1 MYRRVRH
8 ADGPKGVILADDMG
22 LGKTVQTI
30 ALLLA
35 LLNKKGVYRYV
46 IWYSPVVFFC
56 FGEEG

>member
-8 ADGPKGVILADDMG
+8 ASGPKGVVLADDMG

-35 LLNKKGVYRYV
+35 LLKKSGAVL
-46 IWYSPVVFFC
+46 C
-56 FGEEG
+56 FALLFGCVGRFA